1 MRLILA
7 YTGNNSNQKSN
18 KAPKYDKQGNKSG
31 KPNIKAPKYARQGD
45 KSGKLDNKAPKCAR
59 QDNKSGKPGK
69 PAHALMKQA
78 KNPAREQK
86 AVDPAALRE
95 SLILKFDSLITSNNP
110 RTLLSQIR
118 QILKDCPGA
127 LKDEDVFYSYA
138 TVEPIIL
145 VCLTHED
152 AKTRKNAALVL
163 QTIAEEY
170 GTDIFG
176 DDQVEDT
183 AASDEAPTASDLPS
197 AEVASYLYAA
207 YKAEETMFVR
217 SAYLEALKCFD
228 CEPYRAELMER
239 LTFLKEESWA
249 EGDLK
254 HVREERHAIESLF
267 EAPSS
272 EMKSEFKG
280 LDREMGILLVIDEAV
295 REAAQTELG
304 AGARVVPG
312 GVRLTTSSWKKV
324 QSCRLYKEALF
335 PVPLRKGS
343 QITISNMGSLV
354 ADSKLI
360 PMVDELLKAAG
371 DSTQTG
377 SAGENAVSAGNAAEN
392 AGSVGSAGENAVS
405 VGNAAENAVSVGN
418 AAENAGSVVSVGENA
433 GAREHPFRMEIR
445 SSSDEDRSGAALK
458 RAAAELEEASKG
470 RLRNSKTAYE
480 FTLVLMAK
488 RDGSL
493 SPYIKL
499 PDSTDHRFDYRK
511 NSEATSM
518 SAVMAAEAVQ
528 MIRPYLKDGA
538 QVIDPFAGVGTL
550 LIERAKAV
558 PHGDLYATDIY
569 GHAVIGGRENAEL
582 AGVNISYINRDFF
595 DFKHD
600 YPFDEV
606 ITEFPDLFNKEA
618 EEKEEFFR
626 NFFRSAMEVTAD
638 KAMLFL
644 ISAEDKAMH
653 KHIRLNPEL
662 RIVSE
667 IEFRGH
673 EKIYV
678 IDKKS

>member
-7 YTGNNSNQKSN
+7 YTGNNSNQKSKN

-45 KSGKLDNKAPKCAR
+45 KSGKLDNKAPKYDR
-59 QDNKSGKPGK
+59 QGNKSGKPGK

-95 SLILKFDSLITSNNP
+95 SLILKFDSLITSDNP

-118 QILKDCPGA
+118 QLLKDCPGA

-176 DDQVEDT
+176 DDQVEDP

-239 LTFLKEESWA
+239 LTFLKEEGWA

-267 EAPSS
+267 EAPAS
-272 EMKSEFKG
+272 EMKSEFKS

-377 SAGENAVSAGNAAEN
+377 SAG
-392 AGSVGSAGENAVS
+392 
-405 VGNAAENAVSVGN
+405 ENAVSVGN

>member
-31 KPNIKAPKYARQGD
+31 KPNSKAPKYARQGN
-45 KSGKLDNKAPKCAR
+45 KSGKLDNKAPKYARQGNKSEKPNIKAPKYAR

-69 PAHALMKQA
+69 PAHDGMRQA

-86 AVDPAALRE
+86 AVDPPALRE
-95 SLILKFDSLITSNNP
+95 SLILKFDSLITSDNP

-127 LKDEDVFYSYA
+127 LRDEDVFYSYA

-163 QTIAEEY
+163 QAIAEEY
-170 GTDIFG
+170 GLDIFG
-176 DDQVEDT
+176 DDQLEDT

-267 EAPSS
+267 EASAS

-360 PMVDELLKAAG
+360 PMVDELLKAAV
-371 DSTQTG
+371 DSTQT
-377 SAGENAVSAGNAAEN
+377 
-392 AGSVGSAGENAVS
+392 GSAGENAVS
-405 VGNAAENAVSVGN
+405 VGNAAENAGSVGS
-418 AAENAGSVVSVGENA
+418 AGENA

-445 SSSDEDRSGAALK
+445 SSSDEDRSSTVLK

-626 NFFRSAMEVTAD
+626 NFFRSAMELTAD

-644 ISAEDKAMH
+644 ISAEDKVMH

-678 IDKKS
+678 IEKKS

>member
-18 KAPKYDKQGNKSG
+18 KAPKYDKQSNKSG
-31 KPNIKAPKYARQGD
+31 KPNIKAPKYARQGN

-59 QDNKSGKPGK
+59 QGDKSGKPGK
-69 PAHALMKQA
+69 PAHDGMKQA

-95 SLILKFDSLITSNNP
+95 SLILKFDSLITSDNP

-118 QILKDCPGA
+118 QLLKDCPGA

-145 VCLTHED
+145 ACLTHKD

-170 GTDIFG
+170 GLDIFG
-176 DDQVEDT
+176 DDQVDDA

-267 EAPSS
+267 EAPAS

-304 AGARVVPG
+304 AGAKVVPG

-343 QITISNMGSLV
+343 QITVSNMGSLV

-377 SAGENAVSAGNAAEN
+377 SAGENAVSVGNAAEN
-392 AGSVGSAGENAVS
+392 AGSVGSA
-405 VGNAAENAVSVGN
+405 
-418 AAENAGSVVSVGENA
+418 GENA

-445 SSSDEDRSGAALK
+445 SSSDEDRSGTVLK

-550 LIERAKAV
+550 LIERAKSV

-644 ISAEDKAMH
+644 ISAEDKVMH

-667 IEFRGH
+667 IEFTGH
-673 EKIYV
+673 EKIYI

>member
-1 MRLILA
+1 MA
-7 YTGNNSNQKSN
+7 YTGNNSNQKSKN

-59 QDNKSGKPGK
+59 QDNKSGKHGK

-78 KNPAREQK
+78 KNPTREQK

-95 SLILKFDSLITSNNP
+95 SLILKFDSLITSDNP

-118 QILKDCPGA
+118 QLLKDCPGA
-127 LKDEDVFYSYA
+127 LRDEDVFYSYA

-170 GTDIFG
+170 GMDIFG

-249 EGDLK
+249 EGEMK

-267 EAPSS
+267 EASAS

-377 SAGENAVSAGNAAEN
+377 SAGENAVSVGNAVENAGSVGGAAEN
-392 AGSVGSAGENAVS
+392 AGSVGSAE
-405 VGNAAENAVSVGN
+405 
-418 AAENAGSVVSVGENA
+418 ENA

-445 SSSDEDRSGAALK
+445 SSSDEDRSGTVLK

>member
-7 YTGNNSNQKSN
+7 YTGNNSNQKSKN

-31 KPNIKAPKYARQGD
+31 NPNIKAPKYARQGD
-45 KSGKLDNKAPKCAR
+45 KSGKLDIKAPKYAR

-69 PAHALMKQA
+69 PAHDGMKQA
-78 KNPAREQK
+78 KNPTREQK

-95 SLILKFDSLITSNNP
+95 SLILKFDSLITSDNP

-118 QILKDCPGA
+118 QLLKDCPGA

-170 GTDIFG
+170 GMDIFG
-176 DDQVEDT
+176 DDQVEDPAT
-183 AASDEAPTASDLPS
+183 SDEAPTASDLPS

-267 EAPSS
+267 EAPAS

-343 QITISNMGSLV
+343 QITVSNMGSLV

-360 PMVDELLKAAG
+360 PMVDELLKTAG

-377 SAGENAVSAGNAAEN
+377 C
-392 AGSVGSAGENAVS
+392 AGENAVS

-418 AAENAGSVVSVGENA
+418 AAENAGSVGSAGENA

-445 SSSDEDRSGAALK
+445 SSSDEDRSGTALK

-550 LIERAKAV
+550 LIERAKSV

-644 ISAEDKAMH
+644 ISAEDKVMH

-667 IEFRGH
+667 IEFTGH

>member
-7 YTGNNSNQKSN
+7 YTGNNSNQKSKN

-78 KNPAREQK
+78 KNPTREQK

-95 SLILKFDSLITSNNP
+95 SLILKFDSLITSDNP

-118 QILKDCPGA
+118 QLLKDCPGA
-127 LKDEDVFYSYA
+127 LRDEDVFYSYA

-145 VCLTHED
+145 ACLTHED

-170 GTDIFG
+170 GLDIFG
-176 DDQVEDT
+176 DDQVEDP

-267 EAPSS
+267 EASAS

-335 PVPLRKGS
+335 PVPLRKES

-377 SAGENAVSAGNAAEN
+377 SAGENAVSVGNAAEN
-392 AGSVGSAGENAVS
+392 AGSVG
-405 VGNAAENAVSVGN
+405 
-418 AAENAGSVVSVGENA
+418 SVGENA

-644 ISAEDKAMH
+644 ISAEDKVMH
-653 KHIRLNPEL
+653 KHIRLNSEL

>member
-7 YTGNNSNQKSN
+7 YTGNNSNQKSKN

-31 KPNIKAPKYARQGD
+31 KPDNKAPKYARQGD
-45 KSGKLDNKAPKCAR
+45 KSGKPNNKAPKYDK
-59 QDNKSGKPGK
+59 QGNKSGKPGK
-69 PAHALMKQA
+69 PAHDGMKQA

-95 SLILKFDSLITSNNP
+95 SLILKFDSLITSDNP

-267 EAPSS
+267 EAPAS

-377 SAGENAVSAGNAAEN
+377 SAGENAVS
-392 AGSVGSAGENAVS
+392 
-405 VGNAAENAVSVGN
+405 VGN

-511 NSEATSM
+511 NSEASSM

>member
-1 MRLILA
+1 M
-7 YTGNNSNQKSN
+7 
-18 KAPKYDKQGNKSG
+18 
-31 KPNIKAPKYARQGD
+31 
-45 KSGKLDNKAPKCAR
+45 
-59 QDNKSGKPGK
+59 
-69 PAHALMKQA
+69 
-78 KNPAREQK
+78 
-86 AVDPAALRE
+86 
-95 SLILKFDSLITSNNP
+95 
-110 RTLLSQIR
+110 
-118 QILKDCPGA
+118 
-127 LKDEDVFYSYA
+127 
-138 TVEPIIL
+138 
-145 VCLTHED
+145 
-152 AKTRKNAALVL
+152 
-163 QTIAEEY
+163 
-170 GTDIFG
+170 
-176 DDQVEDT
+176 
-183 AASDEAPTASDLPS
+183 
-197 AEVASYLYAA
+197 
-207 YKAEETMFVR
+207 
-217 SAYLEALKCFD
+217 
-228 CEPYRAELMER
+228 
-239 LTFLKEESWA
+239 
-249 EGDLK
+249 
-254 HVREERHAIESLF
+254 REERHAIESLF
-267 EAPSS
+267 EAPAS

-280 LDREMGILLVIDEAV
+280 LDREMGILLIIDEAV

-377 SAGENAVSAGNAAEN
+377 SA
-392 AGSVGSAGENAVS
+392 
-405 VGNAAENAVSVGN
+405 
-418 AAENAGSVVSVGENA
+418 GENA

>member
-18 KAPKYDKQGNKSG
+18 KAPKYDKQGKLDN
-31 KPNIKAPKYARQGD
+31 KAPKYARQGD
-45 KSGKLDNKAPKCAR
+45 KSGKLDIKAPKYAR

-86 AVDPAALRE
+86 VVDPAALRE
-95 SLILKFDSLITSNNP
+95 SLILKFDSLITSDNP

-118 QILKDCPGA
+118 QLLKDCPGT

-170 GTDIFG
+170 GMDIFG
-176 DDQVEDT
+176 DDQVEDPAT
-183 AASDEAPTASDLPS
+183 SDEAPTASDLPS

-267 EAPSS
+267 EAPAS

-304 AGARVVPG
+304 AGAKVVPG

-360 PMVDELLKAAG
+360 PMVDELLKAVG
-371 DSTQTG
+371 DSTQT
-377 SAGENAVSAGNAAEN
+377 
-392 AGSVGSAGENAVS
+392 GSAGENAVS
-405 VGNAAENAVSVGN
+405 VGNAAENADSVGS
-418 AAENAGSVVSVGENA
+418 AGENA

-445 SSSDEDRSGAALK
+445 SSSDEDRSGTALK

>member
-7 YTGNNSNQKSN
+7 YTGNNSNQKSKN

-59 QDNKSGKPGK
+59 QDNKSGKHGK

-78 KNPAREQK
+78 KNPTREQK

-95 SLILKFDSLITSNNP
+95 SLILKFDSLITSDNP

-118 QILKDCPGA
+118 QLLKDCPGA
-127 LKDEDVFYSYA
+127 LRDEDVFYSYA

-145 VCLTHED
+145 ACLTHED

-170 GTDIFG
+170 GLDIFG
-176 DDQVEDT
+176 DDQVEDP

-267 EAPSS
+267 EASAS

-377 SAGENAVSAGNAAEN
+377 SAGENAVSVGNAVEN
-392 AGSVGSAGENAVS
+392 AGSVGSA
-405 VGNAAENAVSVGN
+405 
-418 AAENAGSVVSVGENA
+418 GENA

-550 LIERAKAV
+550 LIERAKSV

-644 ISAEDKAMH
+644 ISAEDKVMH

-667 IEFRGH
+667 IEFTGH

>member
-7 YTGNNSNQKSN
+7 YTGNNSNQKSKN

-59 QDNKSGKPGK
+59 QDNKSGKHGK

-78 KNPAREQK
+78 KNPTREQK

-95 SLILKFDSLITSNNP
+95 SLILKFDSLITSDNP

-118 QILKDCPGA
+118 QLLKDCPGA
-127 LKDEDVFYSYA
+127 LRDEDVFYSYA

-145 VCLTHED
+145 ACLTHED

-170 GTDIFG
+170 GMDIFG
-176 DDQVEDT
+176 DDQVEDP

-267 EAPSS
+267 EASAS

-343 QITISNMGSLV
+343 QITVSNMGSLV

-377 SAGENAVSAGNAAEN
+377 SAGENAVSVGNAVEN
-392 AGSVGSAGENAVS
+392 AGSVGSA
-405 VGNAAENAVSVGN
+405 
-418 AAENAGSVVSVGENA
+418 GENA

-445 SSSDEDRSGAALK
+445 SSSDEDRSGTVLK

-550 LIERAKAV
+550 LIERAKSV

-644 ISAEDKAMH
+644 ISAEDKVMH

>member
-18 KAPKYDKQGNKSG
+18 KAPKYGRQGNKSG
-31 KPNIKAPKYARQGD
+31 KLDNKAPKYARQGD
-45 KSGKLDNKAPKCAR
+45 KSGKLDNKAPKYAR
-59 QDNKSGKPGK
+59 QGDKSGKPGK
-69 PAHALMKQA
+69 PAHDGMKQA

-95 SLILKFDSLITSNNP
+95 SLILKFDSLITSDNP

-118 QILKDCPGA
+118 QLLKDCPGA

-170 GTDIFG
+170 GMDIFG
-176 DDQVEDT
+176 DDQVEDPAT
-183 AASDEAPTASDLPS
+183 SDEAPTASDLPS

-267 EAPSS
+267 EAPAS

-343 QITISNMGSLV
+343 QITVSNMGSLV

-377 SAGENAVSAGNAAEN
+377 S
-392 AGSVGSAGENAVS
+392 VG
-405 VGNAAENAVSVGN
+405 ENAVSVGN
-418 AAENAGSVVSVGENA
+418 AAENAGSVGSAGENA

-445 SSSDEDRSGAALK
+445 SSSDEDRSGTVLK

>member
-7 YTGNNSNQKSN
+7 YTGNNSNQKSKN

-59 QDNKSGKPGK
+59 QDNKSGKHGK

-78 KNPAREQK
+78 KNPTREQK

-95 SLILKFDSLITSNNP
+95 SLILKFDSLITSDNP

-118 QILKDCPGA
+118 QLLKDCPGA
-127 LKDEDVFYSYA
+127 LRDEDVFYSYA

-145 VCLTHED
+145 ACLTHED

-170 GTDIFG
+170 GMDIFG
-176 DDQVEDT
+176 DDQVEDP

-267 EAPSS
+267 EAPAS

-377 SAGENAVSAGNAAEN
+377 SAGENA
-392 AGSVGSAGENAVS
+392 
-405 VGNAAENAVSVGN
+405 
-418 AAENAGSVVSVGENA
+418 

-445 SSSDEDRSGAALK
+445 SSSDEDRSGTVLK

>member
-7 YTGNNSNQKSN
+7 YTGNNSNQKSKN

-78 KNPAREQK
+78 KNPTREQK

-95 SLILKFDSLITSNNP
+95 SLILKFDSLITSDNP

-118 QILKDCPGA
+118 QLLKDCPGA

-170 GTDIFG
+170 GMDIFG
-176 DDQVEDT
+176 DDQVEDP

-267 EAPSS
+267 EAPAS

-304 AGARVVPG
+304 AGAKVVPG

-377 SAGENAVSAGNAAEN
+377 SA
-392 AGSVGSAGENAVS
+392 
-405 VGNAAENAVSVGN
+405 
-418 AAENAGSVVSVGENA
+418 GENA

>member
-31 KPNIKAPKYARQGD
+31 NPNSKAPKYDKQGNKSGNPNIKAPKYARQ
-45 KSGKLDNKAPKCAR
+45 
-59 QDNKSGKPGK
+59 DNKSGKPEK
-69 PAHALMKQA
+69 PAHDGMKQA

-95 SLILKFDSLITSNNP
+95 SLILKFDSLITSDNP

-118 QILKDCPGA
+118 QLLKDCPGA

-145 VCLTHED
+145 ACLTHED

-170 GTDIFG
+170 GMDIFG
-176 DDQVEDT
+176 DDQVEDPAT
-183 AASDEAPTASDLPS
+183 SDEAPTASDLPS

-267 EAPSS
+267 EASAS

-304 AGARVVPG
+304 AGAKVVPG

-377 SAGENAVSAGNAAEN
+377 SAGENAVSVGNAAEN
-392 AGSVGSAGENAVS
+392 AGSVGSA
-405 VGNAAENAVSVGN
+405 
-418 AAENAGSVVSVGENA
+418 GENA

-445 SSSDEDRSGAALK
+445 SSSDEDRSGTVLK

-667 IEFRGH
+667 IEFRSH

-678 IDKKS
+678 IEKKS

>member
-7 YTGNNSNQKSN
+7 YTGNNSNQKSKN

-69 PAHALMKQA
+69 PAHDGMKQA

-95 SLILKFDSLITSNNP
+95 SLILKFDSLITSDNP

-118 QILKDCPGA
+118 QLLKDCPGA

-170 GTDIFG
+170 GMDIFG
-176 DDQVEDT
+176 DDQVEDP

-197 AEVASYLYAA
+197 AEVASCLYAA

-267 EAPSS
+267 EAPAS

-280 LDREMGILLVIDEAV
+280 LDREMGILLIIDEAV

-377 SAGENAVSAGNAAEN
+377 SAG
-392 AGSVGSAGENAVS
+392 
-405 VGNAAENAVSVGN
+405 ENAVSVGN

>member
-7 YTGNNSNQKSN
+7 YTGNNSNQKSKN

-59 QDNKSGKPGK
+59 QDNKSGKHGK

-78 KNPAREQK
+78 KNPTREQK

-95 SLILKFDSLITSNNP
+95 SLILKFDSLITSDNP

-118 QILKDCPGA
+118 QLLKDCPGA
-127 LKDEDVFYSYA
+127 LRDEDVFYSYA

-145 VCLTHED
+145 ACLTHED

-170 GTDIFG
+170 GLDIFG
-176 DDQVEDT
+176 DDQVEDP

-267 EAPSS
+267 EAPAS

-377 SAGENAVSAGNAAEN
+377 SAGENAVSVGNAVEN
-392 AGSVGSAGENAVS
+392 AGSVGSA
-405 VGNAAENAVSVGN
+405 
-418 AAENAGSVVSVGENA
+418 GENA

-445 SSSDEDRSGAALK
+445 SSSDEDRSGTVLK

-626 NFFRSAMEVTAD
+626 NFFRSAMELTAD

-644 ISAEDKAMH
+644 ISAEDKVMH

-678 IDKKS
+678 IEKKS

>member
-31 KPNIKAPKYARQGD
+31 KLDNKAPKYARQGD
-45 KSGKLDNKAPKCAR
+45 KSGKLDIKAPKYAR

-69 PAHALMKQA
+69 PAHDGMKQA

-95 SLILKFDSLITSNNP
+95 SLILKFDSLITSDNP

-118 QILKDCPGA
+118 QLLKDCPGA

-145 VCLTHED
+145 ACLTHED

-170 GTDIFG
+170 GMDIFG
-176 DDQVEDT
+176 DDQVEDP

-267 EAPSS
+267 EASAS

-304 AGARVVPG
+304 AGAKVVPG

-377 SAGENAVSAGNAAEN
+377 CAG
-392 AGSVGSAGENAVS
+392 
-405 VGNAAENAVSVGN
+405 ENAVSVGN
-418 AAENAGSVVSVGENA
+418 AAENAGSVGGAGENA

-445 SSSDEDRSGAALK
+445 SSSDEDRSGTALK

-626 NFFRSAMEVTAD
+626 NFFRSAMELTAD

-644 ISAEDKAMH
+644 ISAEDKVMH

>member
-1 MRLILA
+1 MA
-7 YTGNNSNQKSN
+7 YTGNNSNQKSKN
-18 KAPKYDKQGNKSG
+18 KAPKCARQDNKSG

-95 SLILKFDSLITSNNP
+95 SLILKFDSLITSDNP

-118 QILKDCPGA
+118 QLLKDCPGA

-170 GTDIFG
+170 GMDIFG
-176 DDQVEDT
+176 DDQVEDP

-267 EAPSS
+267 EASAS

-343 QITISNMGSLV
+343 QITVSNMGSLV

-377 SAGENAVSAGNAAEN
+377 SAGENAVSVGNAVENAGSVGGAAEN
-392 AGSVGSAGENAVS
+392 AGSVGSA
-405 VGNAAENAVSVGN
+405 
-418 AAENAGSVVSVGENA
+418 GENA

-626 NFFRSAMEVTAD
+626 NFFRSAMELTAD

>member
-1 MRLILA
+1 MRLVLA

-18 KAPKYDKQGNKSG
+18 NKAPKYARQGNKSG

-78 KNPAREQK
+78 KNPTREQK

-95 SLILKFDSLITSNNP
+95 SLILKFDSLITSDNP

-118 QILKDCPGA
+118 QLLKDCPGA

-170 GTDIFG
+170 GMDIFG
-176 DDQVEDT
+176 DDQVEDP

-267 EAPSS
+267 EAPAS

-335 PVPLRKGS
+335 PVPLRRGS
-343 QITISNMGSLV
+343 QITVSNMGSLV

-377 SAGENAVSAGNAAEN
+377 CAG
-392 AGSVGSAGENAVS
+392 
-405 VGNAAENAVSVGN
+405 ENAVSVGN
-418 AAENAGSVVSVGENA
+418 AAENAGSVGNAAENAGSVGGAGENA
-433 GAREHPFRMEIR
+433 GAREHSFRMEIR
-445 SSSDEDRSGAALK
+445 SSSDEDRSGTALK
-458 RAAAELEEASKG
+458 SAAAELEEASKG

>member
-7 YTGNNSNQKSN
+7 YTGNNSNQKSKN

-59 QDNKSGKPGK
+59 QDNKSGKHGK

-78 KNPAREQK
+78 KNPTREQK

-95 SLILKFDSLITSNNP
+95 SLILKFDSLITSDNP

-118 QILKDCPGA
+118 QLLKDCPGA
-127 LKDEDVFYSYA
+127 LRDEDVFYSYA

-145 VCLTHED
+145 ACLTHED

-170 GTDIFG
+170 GLDIFG
-176 DDQVEDT
+176 DDQVEDP

-249 EGDLK
+249 EGDMK

-267 EAPSS
+267 EASAS

-377 SAGENAVSAGNAAEN
+377 SAGENAVSVGNAVEN
-392 AGSVGSAGENAVS
+392 AGSVGSA
-405 VGNAAENAVSVGN
+405 
-418 AAENAGSVVSVGENA
+418 GENA

-445 SSSDEDRSGAALK
+445 SSSDEDRSGTVLK

-550 LIERAKAV
+550 LIERAKSV

-644 ISAEDKAMH
+644 ISAEDKVMH

>member
-7 YTGNNSNQKSN
+7 YTGNNSNQKSKN
-18 KAPKYDKQGNKSG
+18 KAPKYARQGNKSGNPNIKAPKYDKQGN
-31 KPNIKAPKYARQGD
+31 

-59 QDNKSGKPGK
+59 QDNKSGKHGK

-95 SLILKFDSLITSNNP
+95 SLILKFDSLITSDNP

-118 QILKDCPGA
+118 QLLKDCPGA
-127 LKDEDVFYSYA
+127 LRDEDVFYSYA

-145 VCLTHED
+145 ACLTHED

-170 GTDIFG
+170 GLDIFG
-176 DDQVEDT
+176 DDQVEDP

-267 EAPSS
+267 EASAS

-377 SAGENAVSAGNAAEN
+377 SAGENAVSVGNAVEN
-392 AGSVGSAGENAVS
+392 AGSVGSAGENAV
-405 VGNAAENAVSVGN
+405 
-418 AAENAGSVVSVGENA
+418 
-433 GAREHPFRMEIR
+433 AREHPFRMEIR

-569 GHAVIGGRENAEL
+569 GHAVIGGRENADL
-582 AGVNISYINRDFF
+582 ADVNISYINRDFF

-626 NFFRSAMEVTAD
+626 NFVRSAMELTAD

-644 ISAEDKAMH
+644 ISAEDKVMH

>member
-7 YTGNNSNQKSN
+7 YTGNNSNQKSKN

-78 KNPAREQK
+78 KNPTREQK

-95 SLILKFDSLITSNNP
+95 SLILKFDSLITSDNP

-118 QILKDCPGA
+118 QLLKDCPGA
-127 LKDEDVFYSYA
+127 LRDEDVFYSYA

-145 VCLTHED
+145 ACLTHED

-170 GTDIFG
+170 GLDIFG
-176 DDQVEDT
+176 DDQVEDP

-267 EAPSS
+267 EAPAS

-377 SAGENAVSAGNAAEN
+377 SAGENAVSVGNAAEN
-392 AGSVGSAGENAVS
+392 AGSVGSA
-405 VGNAAENAVSVGN
+405 
-418 AAENAGSVVSVGENA
+418 GENA

-445 SSSDEDRSGAALK
+445 SSSDEDRSGTVLK

>member
-7 YTGNNSNQKSN
+7 YTGNNSNQKSKN

-59 QDNKSGKPGK
+59 QDNKSGKHGK

-78 KNPAREQK
+78 KNPTREQK

-95 SLILKFDSLITSNNP
+95 SLILKFDSLITSDNP

-118 QILKDCPGA
+118 QLLKDCPGA
-127 LKDEDVFYSYA
+127 LRDEDVFYSYA

-145 VCLTHED
+145 ACLTHED

-163 QTIAEEY
+163 QTIAEE
-170 GTDIFG
+170 
-176 DDQVEDT
+176 
-183 AASDEAPTASDLPS
+183 PS

-267 EAPSS
+267 EAPAS

-377 SAGENAVSAGNAAEN
+377 SAGENAVSVGNAAEN
-392 AGSVGSAGENAVS
+392 AGSVGSAR
-405 VGNAAENAVSVGN
+405 ENAVSVGN
-418 AAENAGSVVSVGENA
+418 AAENAGSVGSAGENA

-445 SSSDEDRSGAALK
+445 SSSDEDRSGTVLK

>member
-7 YTGNNSNQKSN
+7 YTGNNSNQKSKN

-78 KNPAREQK
+78 KNPTREQK

-95 SLILKFDSLITSNNP
+95 SLILKFDSLITSDNP

-118 QILKDCPGA
+118 QLLKDCPGA

-170 GTDIFG
+170 GMDIFG
-176 DDQVEDT
+176 DDQVEDP

-207 YKAEETMFVR
+207 YKAEETMFAR

-267 EAPSS
+267 EAPAS

-377 SAGENAVSAGNAAEN
+377 SAGENAVS
-392 AGSVGSAGENAVS
+392 
-405 VGNAAENAVSVGN
+405 VGNAAENADSVGS
-418 AAENAGSVVSVGENA
+418 AGENA

-445 SSSDEDRSGAALK
+445 SSSDEDRSGTALK

-644 ISAEDKAMH
+644 ISAGDKAMH

>member
-1 MRLILA
+1 MRLILT

-18 KAPKYDKQGNKSG
+18 N
-31 KPNIKAPKYARQGD
+31 KAPKYARQGNTSGKPD
-45 KSGKLDNKAPKCAR
+45 NKAPEYARQGNTSGKLDNKAPEYAR
-59 QDNKSGKPGK
+59 QGNTSGKPGK
-69 PAHALMKQA
+69 PAHDGMKQA

-95 SLILKFDSLITSNNP
+95 SLILKFDSLITSDNP

-152 AKTRKNAALVL
+152 AKTRKNAALVI

-170 GTDIFG
+170 GMDIFG
-176 DDQVEDT
+176 DDQVEDV
-183 AASDEAPTASDLPS
+183 AASDEALTASDIPSAEAPTASDLPSAEAPTASDLPS

-267 EAPSS
+267 EASAS

-304 AGARVVPG
+304 AGAKVVPG

-343 QITISNMGSLV
+343 RITISNIGSLV

-360 PMVDELLKAAG
+360 PMVDELLKAAK

-377 SAGENAVSAGNAAEN
+377 SA
-392 AGSVGSAGENAVS
+392 
-405 VGNAAENAVSVGN
+405 
-418 AAENAGSVVSVGENA
+418 GENA

-445 SSSDEDRSGAALK
+445 SSSDEDRSGTALK

-493 SPYIKL
+493 SPYIRL

-606 ITEFPDLFNKEA
+606 IAEFPDLFNKEA

-678 IDKKS
+678 IEKKF

>member
-7 YTGNNSNQKSN
+7 YTGNNSNQKSKN

-45 KSGKLDNKAPKCAR
+45 KSGKLDNKAPKYDR
-59 QDNKSGKPGK
+59 QGNKSGKPGK

-95 SLILKFDSLITSNNP
+95 SLILKFDSLITSDNP
-110 RTLLSQIR
+110 RTLLSQSR

-267 EAPSS
+267 EAPAS

-354 ADSKLI
+354 VDSKLI

-377 SAGENAVSAGNAAEN
+377 SAG
-392 AGSVGSAGENAVS
+392 
-405 VGNAAENAVSVGN
+405 ENAVSVGN

>member
-7 YTGNNSNQKSN
+7 YTGNNSNQKSKN

-95 SLILKFDSLITSNNP
+95 SLILKFDSLITSDNP

-118 QILKDCPGA
+118 QLLKDCPGA

-170 GTDIFG
+170 GMDIFG
-176 DDQVEDT
+176 DDQVEDP

-267 EAPSS
+267 EASAS

-343 QITISNMGSLV
+343 QITISNIGSLV

-360 PMVDELLKAAG
+360 PMVDELLKATG

-377 SAGENAVSAGNAAEN
+377 SA
-392 AGSVGSAGENAVS
+392 
-405 VGNAAENAVSVGN
+405 
-418 AAENAGSVVSVGENA
+418 GENA

-445 SSSDEDRSGAALK
+445 SSSDEDRSGTALK
-458 RAAAELEEASKG
+458 RAAAELEEVSKG

-499 PDSTDHRFDYRK
+499 PDNTDHRFDYRK

-569 GHAVIGGRENAEL
+569 GHAVIGGRENADL
-582 AGVNISYINRDFF
+582 ADVNISYINRDFF

-626 NFFRSAMEVTAD
+626 NFFRSAMELTAD

-678 IDKKS
+678 IEKKS

>member
-7 YTGNNSNQKSN
+7 YTGNNSNQKSKN

-78 KNPAREQK
+78 KNPTREQK

-95 SLILKFDSLITSNNP
+95 SLILKFDSLITSDNP

-118 QILKDCPGA
+118 QLLKDCPGA
-127 LKDEDVFYSYA
+127 LRDEDVFYSYA

-145 VCLTHED
+145 ACLTHED

-170 GTDIFG
+170 GMDIFG
-176 DDQVEDT
+176 DDQVEDP

-267 EAPSS
+267 EASAS

-343 QITISNMGSLV
+343 QITVSNMGSLV

-377 SAGENAVSAGNAAEN
+377 SAGENAVSVGNAVEN
-392 AGSVGSAGENAVS
+392 AGSVGSA
-405 VGNAAENAVSVGN
+405 
-418 AAENAGSVVSVGENA
+418 GENA

-445 SSSDEDRSGAALK
+445 SSSDEDRSGTALK

>member
-1 MRLILA
+1 MRLILT

-18 KAPKYDKQGNKSG
+18 N
-31 KPNIKAPKYARQGD
+31 KAPKYARQGNTSGKPD
-45 KSGKLDNKAPKCAR
+45 NKAPEYARQGNTSGKLDNKAPEYAR
-59 QDNKSGKPGK
+59 QGNTSGKPGK
-69 PAHALMKQA
+69 PAHDGMKQA

-95 SLILKFDSLITSNNP
+95 SLILKFDSLITSDNP

-152 AKTRKNAALVL
+152 AKTRKNAALVI

-170 GTDIFG
+170 GMDIFG
-176 DDQVEDT
+176 DDQVEDV
-183 AASDEAPTASDLPS
+183 AASDEALTASDIPSAEAPTASDLPS

-267 EAPSS
+267 EASAS

-304 AGARVVPG
+304 AGAKVVPG

-343 QITISNMGSLV
+343 RITISNIGSLV

-360 PMVDELLKAAG
+360 PMVDELLKAAK

-377 SAGENAVSAGNAAEN
+377 SA
-392 AGSVGSAGENAVS
+392 
-405 VGNAAENAVSVGN
+405 
-418 AAENAGSVVSVGENA
+418 GENA

-445 SSSDEDRSGAALK
+445 SSSDEDRSGTALK

-493 SPYIKL
+493 SPYIRL

-606 ITEFPDLFNKEA
+606 IAEFPDLFNKEA

-678 IDKKS
+678 IEKKF

>member
-7 YTGNNSNQKSN
+7 YTGNNSNQKSKN
-18 KAPKYDKQGNKSG
+18 KAPKYDRQGDKSGKPNIKAPKYARQGNKPGKLDNKAPKYARQDNKSG

-45 KSGKLDNKAPKCAR
+45 KSGK
-59 QDNKSGKPGK
+59 PGK
-69 PAHALMKQA
+69 PAHDGMKQA

-95 SLILKFDSLITSNNP
+95 SLILKFDSLITSDNP

-118 QILKDCPGA
+118 QLLKDCPGA

-145 VCLTHED
+145 ACLTHED

-170 GTDIFG
+170 GLDIFG
-176 DDQVEDT
+176 DDQMED
-183 AASDEAPTASDLPS
+183 AATSDEAPTASDLPS

-267 EAPSS
+267 EAPAS

-377 SAGENAVSAGNAAEN
+377 S
-392 AGSVGSAGENAVS
+392 VG
-405 VGNAAENAVSVGN
+405 ENAVSVGN
-418 AAENAGSVVSVGENA
+418 AAENAGSVGSAGENA

-445 SSSDEDRSGAALK
+445 SSSDEDRSGTVLK

-550 LIERAKAV
+550 LIERAKSV

-626 NFFRSAMEVTAD
+626 NFFRSAMELTAD

-644 ISAEDKAMH
+644 ISAEDKVMH

>member
-7 YTGNNSNQKSN
+7 YTGNNSNQKSKN
-18 KAPKYDKQGNKSG
+18 KAPKYARQGNKSGNPNIKAPKYDKQGN
-31 KPNIKAPKYARQGD
+31 

-59 QDNKSGKPGK
+59 QDNKSGKHGK

-78 KNPAREQK
+78 KNPTREQK

-95 SLILKFDSLITSNNP
+95 SLILKFDSLITSDNP

-118 QILKDCPGA
+118 QLLKDCPGA
-127 LKDEDVFYSYA
+127 LRDEDVFYSYA

-145 VCLTHED
+145 ACLTHED

-170 GTDIFG
+170 GLDIFG
-176 DDQVEDT
+176 DDQVEDP

-267 EAPSS
+267 EASAS

-377 SAGENAVSAGNAAEN
+377 SAGENAVSVGNAVENAGSVGGAAEN
-392 AGSVGSAGENAVS
+392 AGSVGSA
-405 VGNAAENAVSVGN
+405 
-418 AAENAGSVVSVGENA
+418 GENA

-626 NFFRSAMEVTAD
+626 NFFQSAMEVTAD

-644 ISAEDKAMH
+644 ISAEDKVMH

>member
-31 KPNIKAPKYARQGD
+31 KLDNKAPKYARQGD
-45 KSGKLDNKAPKCAR
+45 KSGKLDIKAPKYAR

-95 SLILKFDSLITSNNP
+95 SLILKFDSLITSDNP

-118 QILKDCPGA
+118 QLLKDCPGA

-145 VCLTHED
+145 ACLTHED

-170 GTDIFG
+170 GMDIFG
-176 DDQVEDT
+176 DDQVEDP

-267 EAPSS
+267 EASAS

-304 AGARVVPG
+304 AGAKVVPG

-377 SAGENAVSAGNAAEN
+377 SAGENA
-392 AGSVGSAGENAVS
+392 
-405 VGNAAENAVSVGN
+405 
-418 AAENAGSVVSVGENA
+418 

-445 SSSDEDRSGAALK
+445 SSSDEDRSGTALK

-626 NFFRSAMEVTAD
+626 NFFRSAMELTAD

-644 ISAEDKAMH
+644 ISAEDKVMH

>member
-7 YTGNNSNQKSN
+7 YTGNNSNQKSKN

-31 KPNIKAPKYARQGD
+31 KPNIKAPKYARQGN

-78 KNPAREQK
+78 KNPTREQK

-95 SLILKFDSLITSNNP
+95 SLILKFDSLITSDNP

-118 QILKDCPGA
+118 QLLKDCPGA
-127 LKDEDVFYSYA
+127 LRDEDVFYSYA

-145 VCLTHED
+145 ACLTHED

-170 GTDIFG
+170 GMDIFG
-176 DDQVEDT
+176 DDQVEDP

-267 EAPSS
+267 EAPAS

-377 SAGENAVSAGNAAEN
+377 SAGENAVS
-392 AGSVGSAGENAVS
+392 
-405 VGNAAENAVSVGN
+405 VGN

-445 SSSDEDRSGAALK
+445 SSSDEDRSGTVLK

>member
-1 MRLILA
+1 
-7 YTGNNSNQKSN
+7 
-18 KAPKYDKQGNKSG
+18 
-31 KPNIKAPKYARQGD
+31 
-45 KSGKLDNKAPKCAR
+45 
-59 QDNKSGKPGK
+59 
-69 PAHALMKQA
+69 
-78 KNPAREQK
+78 
-86 AVDPAALRE
+86 
-95 SLILKFDSLITSNNP
+95 
-110 RTLLSQIR
+110 
-118 QILKDCPGA
+118 
-127 LKDEDVFYSYA
+127 
-138 TVEPIIL
+138 
-145 VCLTHED
+145 
-152 AKTRKNAALVL
+152 
-163 QTIAEEY
+163 
-170 GTDIFG
+170 
-176 DDQVEDT
+176 
-183 AASDEAPTASDLPS
+183 
-197 AEVASYLYAA
+197 
-207 YKAEETMFVR
+207 MFVR

-267 EAPSS
+267 EAPAS
-272 EMKSEFKG
+272 EMKSEFKS

-392 AGSVGSAGENAVS
+392 AGSVGSAGENA
-405 VGNAAENAVSVGN
+405 
-418 AAENAGSVVSVGENA
+418 

-445 SSSDEDRSGAALK
+445 SSSDEDRSGTALK

>member
-1 MRLILA
+1 MA
-7 YTGNNSNQKSN
+7 YTGNNSNQKSKN

-78 KNPAREQK
+78 KNPTREQK

-95 SLILKFDSLITSNNP
+95 SLILKFDSLITSDNP

-118 QILKDCPGA
+118 QLLKDCPGA
-127 LKDEDVFYSYA
+127 LRDEDVFYSYA

-145 VCLTHED
+145 ACLTHED

-170 GTDIFG
+170 GLDIFG
-176 DDQVEDT
+176 DDQVEDP

-267 EAPSS
+267 EAPAS

-343 QITISNMGSLV
+343 QITVSNMGSLV

-377 SAGENAVSAGNAAEN
+377 SAG
-392 AGSVGSAGENAVS
+392 
-405 VGNAAENAVSVGN
+405 ENAVSVGN

>member
-7 YTGNNSNQKSN
+7 YTGNNSNQKSKN
-18 KAPKYDKQGNKSG
+18 KAPKYDKQGNKSGKLDNKAPKCARQDNKSG

-45 KSGKLDNKAPKCAR
+45 KSGK
-59 QDNKSGKPGK
+59 PGK
-69 PAHALMKQA
+69 PAHDGMKQA

-86 AVDPAALRE
+86 VVDPAALRE
-95 SLILKFDSLITSNNP
+95 SLILKFDSLITSDNP

-118 QILKDCPGA
+118 QLLKDCPGA

-145 VCLTHED
+145 ACLTHED

-170 GTDIFG
+170 GLDIFG
-176 DDQVEDT
+176 DDQVEDP

-267 EAPSS
+267 EAPAS

-377 SAGENAVSAGNAAEN
+377 SAGENAVSVGNAAEN
-392 AGSVGSAGENAVS
+392 AGSVGSA
-405 VGNAAENAVSVGN
+405 
-418 AAENAGSVVSVGENA
+418 GENA

-445 SSSDEDRSGAALK
+445 SSSDEDRSGTALK

-550 LIERAKAV
+550 LIERAKSV

-569 GHAVIGGRENAEL
+569 GHAVIRGRENAEL

-626 NFFRSAMEVTAD
+626 NFFRSAMELTAD

-644 ISAEDKAMH
+644 ISAEDKVMH

>member
-18 KAPKYDKQGNKSG
+18 KAPKYDKQSNKSG
-31 KPNIKAPKYARQGD
+31 KPNIKAPKYARQGN

-59 QDNKSGKPGK
+59 QGDKSGKPGK
-69 PAHALMKQA
+69 PAHDGMKQA

-95 SLILKFDSLITSNNP
+95 SLILKFDSLITSDNP

-118 QILKDCPGA
+118 QLLKDCPGA

-145 VCLTHED
+145 ACLTHKD

-170 GTDIFG
+170 GLDIFG
-176 DDQVEDT
+176 DDQVDDA

-267 EAPSS
+267 EAPAS

-304 AGARVVPG
+304 AGAKVVPG

-343 QITISNMGSLV
+343 QITVSNMGSLV

-377 SAGENAVSAGNAAEN
+377 SAGENAVSVGNAAEN
-392 AGSVGSAGENAVS
+392 AGSVGGA
-405 VGNAAENAVSVGN
+405 
-418 AAENAGSVVSVGENA
+418 GENA

-445 SSSDEDRSGAALK
+445 SSSDEDRSGTALK

-644 ISAEDKAMH
+644 ISAEDKVMH

>member
-7 YTGNNSNQKSN
+7 YTGNNSNQKSKN

-59 QDNKSGKPGK
+59 QDNKSGKHGK

-78 KNPAREQK
+78 KNPTREQK

-95 SLILKFDSLITSNNP
+95 SLILKFDSLITSDNP

-118 QILKDCPGA
+118 QLLKDCPGA
-127 LKDEDVFYSYA
+127 LRDEDVFYSYA

-145 VCLTHED
+145 ACLTHED

-170 GTDIFG
+170 GMDIFG
-176 DDQVEDT
+176 DDQVEDP

-267 EAPSS
+267 EAPAS

-377 SAGENAVSAGNAAEN
+377 SAGENAVSVGNAAEN
-392 AGSVGSAGENAVS
+392 AGSVGGA
-405 VGNAAENAVSVGN
+405 
-418 AAENAGSVVSVGENA
+418 GENA

-445 SSSDEDRSGAALK
+445 SSSDEDRSGTVLK

>member
-31 KPNIKAPKYARQGD
+31 KPNNKAPKYARQGD
-45 KSGKLDNKAPKCAR
+45 KSGKPDNNAPKYAR
-59 QDNKSGKPGK
+59 QGNKSGKPGK
-69 PAHALMKQA
+69 PAHDGMKQA

-95 SLILKFDSLITSNNP
+95 SLILKFDSLITSDNP

-267 EAPSS
+267 EAPAS

-377 SAGENAVSAGNAAEN
+377 SAG
-392 AGSVGSAGENAVS
+392 
-405 VGNAAENAVSVGN
+405 ENAVSVGN